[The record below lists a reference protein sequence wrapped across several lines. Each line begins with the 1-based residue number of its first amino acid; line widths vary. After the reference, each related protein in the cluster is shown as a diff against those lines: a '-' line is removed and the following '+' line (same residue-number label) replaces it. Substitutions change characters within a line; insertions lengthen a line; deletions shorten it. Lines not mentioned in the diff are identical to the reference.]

1 MESTKFTVPNDAKV
15 LPNVLSKEE
24 IKLIL
29 DAHSNIKQNDVLLI
43 YSCGFVVAVLA
54 LEPVHI
60 DSRNIVL
67 QNSKEKG

>member
-29 DAHSNIKQNDVLLI
+29 MHTVTSNKMMFYDLQLWVC
-43 YSCGFVVAVLA
+43 CGSNWHLSLF
-54 LEPVHI
+54 I
-60 DSRNIVL
+60 SIQGTSL